1 MAESDTLITESGLFG
16 YGHYEYGEA
25 YYGSCRGMRF
35 RLGLE
40 PLRNIHFI
48 PLSER
53 DPDDHL
59 LATVWPEPFSFKDTP
74 DDEKRSSSF
83 PMSEEGFKAAVAWLN
98 DQVPLFC
105 EIRPSSG

>member
-1 MAESDTLITESGLFG
+1 MGEASRLITETALFG

-25 YYGSCRGMRF
+25 YYGSCKGMRF

-53 DPDDHL
+53 DPGDHL
-59 LATVWPEPFSFKDTP
+59 LATVWPEPLCFQDTP
-74 DDEKRSSSF
+74 DEKKVSESF
-83 PMSEEGFKAAVAWLN
+83 PMSEEGFSAAVEWLN
-98 DQVPLFC
+98 EKIPLF
-105 EIRPSSG
+105 SGGSV